1 DPDGEYTLANVRAGS
16 GDDVRGGIS
25 GGWMM
30 VVVYENPTL
39 PGKFIT
45 TFDGYA
51 GIKSGDPGIEIPF
64 SGFTTLPNGFPVY
77 AKIGVA
83 TLEGDKDISGDRL
96 FIKADS
102 NPDFTNIGSTNA
114 LRNNFFNSNIT
125 IENNLIT
132 DRNPNSPNTLG
143 WDVDM
148 FTIPNPN
155 NDVITN
161 FVTGATFYATSTQ
174 DNNYNF
180 ITYLSVLLI
189 NTHHILSTT
198 LR

>member
-1 DPDGEYTLANVRAGS
+1 DNRDDDGYPRLDQVKFKMPGGAYIDLTADEILYDGITDPDDDFNEYAPYAAYKDVTALVAGQAEPDGEYTLANVRAGS

-83 TLEGDKDISGDRL
+83 T
-96 FIKADS
+96 
-102 NPDFTNIGSTNA
+102 
-114 LRNNFFNSNIT
+114 
-125 IENNLIT
+125 
-132 DRNPNSPNTLG
+132 
-143 WDVDM
+143 
-148 FTIPNPN
+148 
-155 NDVITN
+155 
-161 FVTGATFYATSTQ
+161 
-174 DNNYNF
+174 
-180 ITYLSVLLI
+180 
-189 NTHHILSTT
+189 
-198 LR
+198 